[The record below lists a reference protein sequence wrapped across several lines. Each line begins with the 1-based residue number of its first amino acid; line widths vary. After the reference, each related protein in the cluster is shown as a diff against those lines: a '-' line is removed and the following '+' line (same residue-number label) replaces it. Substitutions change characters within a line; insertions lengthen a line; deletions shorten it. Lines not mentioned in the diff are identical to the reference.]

1 MIMTLLEA
9 ISPTARALLNH
20 PFFGGGKMNI
30 TKNTKR
36 GCRRVHI
43 LNGLVPLCGGGHG
56 ARAAQWQEIILEPDC
71 KRCLA
76 IIEKRNHKPKD
87 KK

>member
-1 MIMTLLEA
+1 MNMSLLEA
-9 ISPTARALLNH
+9 ISPTARALLAE
-20 PFFGGGKMNI
+20 FSEGGGKMNI
-30 TKNTKR
+30 IKNTKR
-36 GCRRVHI
+36 GCHRIHV

-56 ARAAQWQEIILEPDC
+56 ARAAQWQEVILEPDC

-76 IIEKRNHKPKD
+76 ILEKRNNKPKD